1 MMHRELH
8 RSQRGGWLRAGVL
21 GANDGLLSTSSLIV
35 AMVGAGAATHTVL
48 ITGLSGLLAG
58 ALSMA
63 AGEYVSVSSQ
73 ADAETA
79 DTEKERGE
87 LTNQPDAELLELTTI
102 YEKRGLSPELAAQVA
117 HELTAHDP
125 LSAHLRDELG
135 IHELTKARPP
145 QAAAASAASFVLGA
159 LPPVLLIAL
168 LNDSGLAAAVV
179 IMTLLILGILGALAA
194 KLGGASQLRGTVRM
208 MIWGAIAM
216 GSTYAIGMWFESLA
230 AG

>member
-1 MMHRELH
+1 MIHREFH

-73 ADAETA
+73 ADAEKA

-87 LTNQPDAELLELTTI
+87 LAKQPDAELLELTTI
-102 YEKRGLSPELAAQVA
+102 YEKRGLSRQLAAEVA
-117 HELTAHDP
+117 RELTAHDP

-135 IHELTKARPP
+135 MHELTKARPL
-145 QAAAASAASFVLGA
+145 QAAVASAASFVLGA
-159 LPPVLLIAL
+159 LPPVLMVAL
-168 LNDSGLAAAVV
+168 LNHSGLAAAMATLRTSTKSKRLHPVGPDGPVDNVSSFSQVV
-179 IMTLLILGILGALAA
+179 WSDREPIHC
-194 KLGGASQLRGTVRM
+194 
-208 MIWGAIAM
+208 
-216 GSTYAIGMWFESLA
+216 
-230 AG
+230 